1 MKLAYHFHNFQPE
14 QASPLV
20 RQTLQVL
27 EDVCLGLPY
36 LVWPAKSKK
45 LTTGEALSERKTREL
60 SGLECLQSVNNTW
73 LRQELQER
81 GFEAECQVRD
91 GALSADDQRVDF
103 AKLVEDMRRV
113 LIEVEFGYTAS
124 MERNFFKLQDAY
136 HHGRSVLGVMVCPTT
151 ALARKI
157 ASGVATFETARERLL
172 AFHPL
177 TMPVP
182 LVLLG
187 LDYAGATR
195 IDLSQSRLKNLGPDC
210 LSGNQAEQLR
220 WHVARELRAGVAV
233 QDIGLPP
240 ALQHLE
246 LTREMSA
253 VSRLDERQPELFA

>member
-1 MKLAYHFHNFQPE
+1 MKLVLHSHNFDPE

-20 RQTLQVL
+20 RQALQIL
-27 EDVCLGLPY
+27 ESTCSALPY
-36 LVWPAKSKK
+36 LVWPAKSQALSNGKPLSASKQKK
-45 LTTGEALSERKTREL
+45 LSVQ
-60 SGLECLQSVNNTW
+60 ECLQSLNNTW

-91 GALSADDQRVDF
+91 GALSSDDQRVDF

-187 LDYAGATR
+187 LDHAGVTR
-195 IDLSQSRLKNLGPDC
+195 IDLSQSRLKNLGPAC

-220 WHVARELRAGVAV
+220 WHVARELRAGVTV

-246 LTREMSA
+246 LTREMNA